1 MKESSFSELNS
12 SRSINQSFDSAIE
25 NNEIF
30 SGLLWESWRCR
41 VTYQEIISYKKSDDL
56 PITEMAVRMKDK
68 L

>member
-1 MKESSFSELNS
+1 MEKQHFFRIANYG
-12 SRSINQSFDSAIE
+12 IDSKIE

-30 SGLLWESWRCR
+30 SGLLWESWCGI

-56 PITEMAVRMKDK
+56 PVIEMAVRMKDK